1 MTVVPE
7 IVLFC
12 TEHEATTGMREAF
25 ASTVWPRGFRVSMLE
40 VREDPEAG
48 RWLPLAD
55 RPVVAVMFDGAVLA
69 LEHECSAAAC
79 RRLLRVAE
87 AQLRHFE
94 EL

>member
-1 MTVVPE
+1 MTAPE

-25 ASTVWPRGFRVSMLE
+25 ARAAWPTGFRVSTLD
-40 VREDPEAG
+40 VRDEPEQK

-55 RPVVAVMFDGAVLA
+55 RPVVAVVFDGAVLA

-87 AQLRHFE
+87 AQLRRFDDI
-94 EL
+94 